1 MMNYYCHR
9 NLLTFTCGKGR
20 VDVSFAMFASFL
32 SIFRTLLLV
41 LLIICISL
49 NGTKGLLKD
58 ENVKLFE
65 NEFNYLSQK

>member
-1 MMNYYCHR
+1 
-9 NLLTFTCGKGR
+9 
-20 VDVSFAMFASFL
+20 MFASFL

-58 ENVKLFE
+58 ENVKLVE
-65 NEFNYLSQK
+65 NEFNYLSQKYTKKHSTHLDV

>member
-1 MMNYYCHR
+1 MYPLQCLH
-9 NLLTFTCGKGR
+9 L
-20 VDVSFAMFASFL
+20 FL

-58 ENVKLFE
+58 ENVKLVE